1 MKLAGNSSH
10 HLNEPVSKGPSY
22 AGPRCTWFMILLL
35 VVIPFSKIQSQKSG
49 EWPCFHGSDRT
60 NLSEETGLLKAW
72 DVKGPALLFT
82 ISGLGE
88 GYSSTAIAGGMIYT
102 AGSTGN
108 QSILYAFD
116 LNGRLVWKKPNG
128 PAWSVS
134 VSWASSYNGP
144 RSTPTI
150 DKGVVY
156 HLSEAGRLSAF
167 RAKTGDVIWSRDLP
181 KEFNAKMPMYG
192 YAESVLIDGDN
203 LYVRT
208 GSQKAYEACLDK
220 RTGKTIWTSGEIP
233 GDYGYNSMVI
243 KDFGGFHQVIGAT
256 NTLYYSLDSRTGKL
270 LWKADF
276 RNQYEIN
283 CTDAIVFNDYI
294 FLTSGEGKG
303 SMLIR
308 LKKTG
313 TGLTTEKVWE
323 TELMDNYH
331 GGVILYNGYL
341 YGSGSKARDWYCLD
355 FLTGRLM
362 WRTNGSGS
370 LTYADGMVYL
380 YDEKGNMKLVRATP
394 EKFEKTGEFR
404 VPEGGAGPYWAHP
417 VVCGGRLYLRHAGKI
432 FVYDI
437 QKK

>member
-1 MKLAGNSSH
+1 MDSGFNKPVNSDPFDYRSGY
-10 HLNEPVSKGPSY
+10 S
-22 AGPRCTWFMILLL
+22 LLIIFL
-35 VVIPFSKIQSQKSG
+35 LFIIPFPRVAGQKSG
-49 EWPCFHGSDRT
+49 EWPSFHGSDRT
-60 NLSEETGLLKAW
+60 NLSQETGLLKAW
-72 DVKGPALLFT
+72 DEKGPALLFT

-108 QSILYAFD
+108 QSFLYAFD
-116 LNGRLVWKKPNG
+116 LNGKLVWKKPNG
-128 PAWSVS
+128 TAWTVT

-144 RSTPTI
+144 RSTPTL
-150 DKGVVY
+150 DNGVVY
-156 HLSEAGRLSAF
+156 HLSEAGRLAAF
-167 RAKTGDVIWSRDLP
+167 RAKTGEVIWSRDLP
-181 KEFNAKMPMYG
+181 KDFNAKMPMYG

-203 LYVRT
+203 LFVRT
-208 GSQKAYEACLDK
+208 GGTKGYQACLNK
-220 RTGKTIWTSGEIP
+220 RTGATIWTSGDIP
-233 GDYGYNSMVI
+233 GDYGYNSMI
-243 KDFGGFHQVIGAT
+243 ITDFGGFRQIIGAT
-256 NTLYYSLDSRTGKL
+256 NTCYYSLDTKTGKL
-270 LWKADF
+270 LWKTDF
-276 RNQYEIN
+276 INQYEIN
-283 CTDAIVFNDYI
+283 CTDAIVFNDYV

-313 TGLTTEKVWE
+313 SGITTEKVWE
-323 TELMDNYH
+323 TSLMDNYH

-341 YGSGSKARDWYCLD
+341 YGCGSQARDWYCLD
-355 FLTGRLM
+355 FLTGKQM
-362 WRTNGSGS
+362 WKTNGSGS

-380 YDEKGNMKLVRATP
+380 YDEKGNMKLVKASP

-437 QKK
+437 RKK

>member
-1 MKLAGNSSH
+1 MITGFHKSAKQYAYH
-10 HLNEPVSKGPSY
+10 TRLNFSWLL
-22 AGPRCTWFMILLL
+22 CLLL
-35 VVIPFSKIQSQKSG
+35 FILPVQELGAQKAG

-60 NLSEETGLLKAW
+60 NLSQETGLLKTW
-72 DVKGPALLFT
+72 DEKGPTLLFT

-108 QSILYAFD
+108 QSFLYAFD
-116 LNGRLVWKKPNG
+116 LNGKLVWKKPNG
-128 PAWSVS
+128 PAWSVT

-144 RSTPTI
+144 RSTPAI
-150 DKGVVY
+150 DNGVVY
-156 HLSEAGRLSAF
+156 HLSEAGMLTAF
-167 RAKTGDVIWSRDLP
+167 RSKTGDVIWSRDLP
-181 KEFNAKMPMYG
+181 KDFSAKVPMYG

-208 GSQKAYEACLDK
+208 GNLKAYQACLDK

-233 GDYGYNSMVI
+233 GDYGYSSMVI
-243 KDFGGFHQVIGAT
+243 NDFGGFHQVIGAT
-256 NTLYYSLDSRTGKL
+256 NTLYYSLDARTGKL

-276 RNQYEIN
+276 MNKYEIN
-283 CTDAIVFNDYI
+283 CTDAIVFKEYV

-308 LKKTG
+308 LKKSG
-313 TGLTTEKVWE
+313 NAIATEKVWE

-331 GGVILYNGYL
+331 GGVVLYNGNL
-341 YGSGSKARDWYCLD
+341 YGSGSDHKGWYCLD
-355 FLTGRLM
+355 FLTGKQM
-362 WRTNGSGS
+362 WKINGSGS
-370 LTYADGMVYL
+370 LTCADGMVYL
-380 YDEKGNMKLVRATP
+380 YDEKGNMKLVKASP

-417 VVCGGRLYLRHAGKI
+417 VVCGGRLYLRHADKI
-432 FVYDI
+432 FVYGI

>member
-1 MKLAGNSSH
+1 MDPGFH
-10 HLNEPVSKGPSY
+10 ETTGRDWSY
-22 AGPRCTWFMILLL
+22 PGSRYSLLIFFL
-35 VVIPFSKIQSQKSG
+35 LIIIPFSKISSQKAG

-60 NLSEETGLLKAW
+60 NLSAETGLLKAW
-72 DVKGPALLFT
+72 NEKGPALLFT

-88 GYSSTAIAGGMIYT
+88 GYSSTAISGGVIYT
-102 AGSTGN
+102 AGSMGN
-108 QSILYAFD
+108 QSFLYAFD
-116 LNGRLVWKKPNG
+116 LNGRLIWKKANG
-128 PAWSVS
+128 PAWSVT

-150 DKGVVY
+150 DNGVVY

-167 RAKTGDVIWSRDLP
+167 RAKTGEVIWSRDLP
-181 KEFNAKMPMYG
+181 KDFNAKMPMYG

-208 GSQKAYEACLDK
+208 GGTNGYQACLNK
-220 RTGKTIWTSGEIP
+220 ITGKTIWTSGDIP
-233 GDYGYNSMVI
+233 GGYGYNSMI
-243 KDFGGFHQVIGAT
+243 LNDFGGFRQIIGAT
-256 NTLYYSLDSRTGKL
+256 NTCYYSLDTKTGKL
-270 LWKADF
+270 LWKTDF
-276 RNQYEIN
+276 INQYEIN
-283 CTDAIVFNDYI
+283 CSDAIVFNDYV

-308 LKKTG
+308 LKKAG
-313 TGLTTEKVWE
+313 TGITTEKVWE
-323 TELMDNYH
+323 TGLMDNYH

-341 YGSGSKARDWYCLD
+341 YGSGSQARDWYCLD
-355 FLTGRLM
+355 FLTGKQM
-362 WRTNGSGS
+362 WKTNGSGS

-380 YDEKGNMKLVRATP
+380 YDEKGSMKLVKASP

-417 VVCGGRLYLRHAGKI
+417 VVCGGRLYLRHADKI

-437 QKK
+437 LRN